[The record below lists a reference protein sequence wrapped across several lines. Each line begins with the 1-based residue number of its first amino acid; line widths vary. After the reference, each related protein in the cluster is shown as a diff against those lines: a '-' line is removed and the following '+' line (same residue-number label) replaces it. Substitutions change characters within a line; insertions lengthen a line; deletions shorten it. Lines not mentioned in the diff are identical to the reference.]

1 MIQPILDTIFVLL
14 FYLVG
19 IAGATHA
26 LLKAREPR
34 SALIWVAI
42 CLFLPI
48 LGTLCYAIFGI
59 NRVKKV
65 TQSWHSYGFSQVLK
79 GVHHD
84 QPKKRVK
91 LPAEYKDLLDSGNAF
106 LKTAICTGCKIS
118 PLFDAEEAYPAML
131 KAIREAKE
139 SLFLVSYIFS
149 SSAWGHEFV
158 KALADAVAR
167 KVEVKVLID
176 GLGVLYTW
184 PFTYRQL
191 KKRGVPVRLFLSPFH
206 SLRGFLFL
214 NMRNHAKILVV
225 DGKLGFTGGMNITA
239 KPLHDLHFQCEGS
252 IVGTLQ
258 DVFLNL
264 WYFARREKETPRLL
278 FYDDSIKGEAVV
290 RGIDSGA
297 YRDFPS
303 IAYRLIAAIGAA
315 KEHIRIMT
323 PYFVVGQVMASALML
338 ARFRGVEVE
347 IILPEKNNLSF
358 VKGATEALLP
368 SLLKQGIQFYY
379 RQGAFAHT
387 KIAMIDD
394 RFVCL
399 GSSNLDTRS
408 FLLNFEFN
416 LEVYDEA
423 LAHQLI
429 QHFESVKQD
438 SRLITVKSLQDQSAV
453 IKFRNALCKLFSPY
467 L

>member
-1 MIQPILDTIFVLL
+1 MIQPIFATLFVLL
-14 FYLVG
+14 FYLIG
-19 IAGATHA
+19 IAGAAHA

-34 SALIWVAI
+34 SALIWVTI
-42 CLFLPI
+42 CLFLPL
-48 LGTLCYAIFGI
+48 LGTLCYTLFGI
-59 NRVKKV
+59 NRMKKV
-65 TQSWHSYGFSQVLK
+65 TQRWHSYGFSQILRA
-79 GVHHD
+79 GHHRWA
-84 QPKKRVK
+84 PNIVK
-91 LPAEYKDLLDSGNAF
+91 LPAEYESLLYSGNAF

-118 PLFDAEEAYPAML
+118 PLFDAEEAYPAMI
-131 KAIREAKE
+131 KAIRDAKE
-139 SLFLVSYIFS
+139 SIFLVSYIFS
-149 SSAWGHEFV
+149 SSALGHEFV
-158 KALADAVAR
+158 EALADAVAR

-176 GLGVLYTW
+176 GVGVLYTW
-184 PFTYRQL
+184 PLTYRQL
-191 KKRGVPVRLFLSPFH
+191 KKRGIPVRLFLSPFH

-214 NMRNHAKILVV
+214 NMRNHAKILVM

-239 KPLHDLHFQCEGS
+239 KALHDVHFQCEGS

-258 DVFLNL
+258 EVFLNL
-264 WYFARREKETPRLL
+264 WYFAHLEKETPRFL
-278 FYDDSIKGEAVV
+278 FYDDSVKGNAIV

-297 YRDFPS
+297 YCDFPS
-303 IAYRLIAAIGAA
+303 IAYRLLAAMGTA
-315 KEHIRIMT
+315 KKHIRIMT
-323 PYFVVGQVMASALML
+323 PYFVVGQIMASALML

-368 SLLKQGIQFYY
+368 SLIKQGVQFYY

-387 KIAMIDD
+387 KIAIVDD
-394 RFVCL
+394 CFVCL

-416 LEVYDEA
+416 LEVYDEV
-423 LAHQLI
+423 LAHSLI
-429 QHFESVKQD
+429 QHFESIKQN
-438 SRLITVKSLQDQSAV
+438 SRFITAKSLQAQSFV